1 MNDITIIIPIHT
13 LNKTTKTTL
22 KKAVDSILKNRE
34 GYTYGSLKTVM
45 VVPTNFEYLEF
56 LNKEYVNK
64 HTDFFICEN
73 DGKTDFCNQINKGV
87 DYIKENNL
95 SEFFSILEYD
105 DEYAAKWFKMAREYY
120 FGNEDVSVFLPVNVQ
135 CNEDKT
141 NWGFCNEV
149 VLASSFS
156 NEIGFIDKD
165 CLENCSSFNLTGG
178 IFKLKDFVEIGG
190 LKPSIQIAF
199 NYEFLLRMTNKN
211 YKVYVVPKEG
221 YMHILGRDGSLV
233 DWCNKNMSE
242 ETITKWFELAKR
254 ECVYTE
260 DRNKG
265 ITQTKKEKLK

>member
-1 MNDITIIIPIHT
+1 MNDITIIIPIHN
-13 LNKTTKTTL
+13 LNDTTKTTL
-22 KKAVDSILKNRE
+22 KTAVDSVLKNRQ
-34 GYTYGSLKTVM
+34 TYSYGKLKTVM
-45 VVPTNFEYLEF
+45 VIPSNFEHLEYL
-56 LNKEYVNK
+56 NSEYVNK
-64 HTDFFICEN
+64 NEDFFICEN
-73 DGKTDFCNQINKGV
+73 NEKTDFCNQINKGV
-87 DYIKENNL
+87 CFIKENNL

-105 DEYAAKWFKMAREYY
+105 DEYTSKWFKMAREYY

-135 CNEDKT
+135 CDKDKT

-178 IFKLKDFVEIGG
+178 IFKLQDFIEMGG

-221 YMHILGRDGSLV
+221 YIHTLGRDGSLV
-233 DWCNKNMSE
+233 DWCDKNMTD

-254 ECVYTE
+254 EYVYIE

-265 ITQTKKEKLK
+265 ITQSKKEKLK